1 MRDRPETPDERQQRR
16 RVRRWKRRAR
26 IVAPFLGVPILLAAL
41 ALSVDFIEYRP
52 QPKRERL
59 SDQPIRI
66 EPDRVRPS
74 VSHMPVAPVAP
85 MQDPHTA
92 TSDVV
97 GVEGADDFD
106 VMLPPTSE
114 THEPTPPAALGTR

>member
-1 MRDRPETPDERQQRR
+1 
-16 RVRRWKRRAR
+16 VRRWKRRAR

>member
-1 MRDRPETPDERQQRR
+1 MDDRPETPDERQQRR

-52 QPKRERL
+52 QPKPERL
-59 SDQPIRI
+59 SDRPIRI
-66 EPDRVRPS
+66 QPDRVRPS

-85 MQDPHTA
+85 MHDPHTA
-92 TSDVV
+92 SSDAV
-97 GVEGADDFD
+97 GIEGDDDLD
-106 VMLPPTSE
+106 VMLPLTSE
-114 THEPTPPAALGTR
+114 VHEPTPPAALGTR